1 MNGNRSATRRY
12 ARWLVGAAL
21 AGIVLIVGVLVVIGH
36 LDRSRGSEASPAPA
50 AQVTLIDITSADV
63 PRDRAFYQRAFG
75 WSLAADYPKYPIL
88 AAGDGPD
95 VGIATLGNPEAGSLE
110 PLYRIGTSIVFFGVS
125 DLSATLARA
134 RELGGAVV
142 QPPTP
147 ISTGGSFA
155 MFTDPVGNTIA
166 LTQSQ
171 SSPHP
176 VATMTQANPATLV
189 AISTPD
195 VSGTRTFYEQ
205 LFCLRLKEQSPGYP
219 ILTSGAG
226 PDIGIALA
234 DDPAAGPARPLYQV
248 GHPVVLLRTPSIDAS
263 LHDIVESGGRAFEPR
278 TPLPSGGAYG
288 FFTDPSGNTLGLLE
302 RP

>member
-1 MNGNRSATRRY
+1 MNGKLSANGRY
-12 ARWLVGAAL
+12 ARRLLGAV
-21 AGIVLIVGVLVVIGH
+21 IVVVVLVVAVVVFIERQPR
-36 LDRSRGSEASPAPA
+36 DAASASVRPS
-50 AQVTLIDITSADV
+50 QVTLIDITSADV
-63 PRDRAFYQRAFG
+63 PRDRAFYERTFG
-75 WSLAADYPKYPIL
+75 WTLAADYPKYPIL
-88 AAGDGPD
+88 AAGDGPEI
-95 VGIATLGNPEAGSLE
+95 GIATLGNPEAGGLE
-110 PLYRIGTSIVFFGVS
+110 PLYRIGTSIVFFGVP
-125 DLSATLARA
+125 DIPAALARA

-166 LTQSQ
+166 LMQP
-171 SSPHP
+171 SPHA
-176 VATMTQANPATLV
+176 VASPHANPATLV

-195 VSGTRTFYEQ
+195 VPGTRTFYER
-205 LFCLRLKEQSPGYP
+205 LFGLHLKEQSPGYP
-219 ILTSGAG
+219 ILTSGGG

-248 GHPVVLLRTPSIDAS
+248 GHPVVLLRTPSIDTT
-263 LHDIVESGGRAFEPR
+263 LREVIRSGGRSFEGR

>member
-1 MNGNRSATRRY
+1 MDGKLSANGRY
-12 ARWLVGAAL
+12 ARRLVVVASVV
-21 AGIVLIVGVLVVIGH
+21 IVLVVAVIVFI
-36 LDRSRGSEASPAPA
+36 DRRSGDTASPSVRPSE
-50 AQVTLIDITSADV
+50 VTLIDITSDDV
-63 PRDRAFYQRAFG
+63 PRDRAFYERTFG
-75 WSLAADYPKYPIL
+75 WTLAADYPKYPIL

-110 PLYRIGTSIVFFGVS
+110 PLYRIGTSIVFFGVP
-125 DLSATLARA
+125 DVSAALARA
-134 RELGGAVV
+134 RTLGGAVV
-142 QPPTP
+142 QPPTQ
-147 ISTGGSFA
+147 IATGGSFA

-166 LTQSQ
+166 LTQPSPYAVA
-171 SSPHP
+171 SPH
-176 VATMTQANPATLV
+176 ANPATLV

-195 VSGTRTFYEQ
+195 VPGTRTFYER
-205 LFCLRLKEQSPGYP
+205 LFGLHLKEQSPGYP

-248 GHPVVLLRTPSIDAS
+248 GHPVVLLRTPSIDTT
-263 LHDIVESGGRAFEPR
+263 LREVIRSGGRSFEGR